1 MGLRVAGVRKGGVA
15 RMSKKFTRRA
25 RLVREILRL
34 AIVALRLVA
43 VVLEILNKAVNC
55 HDRKLQVQI

>member
-1 MGLRVAGVRKGGVA
+1 MGLRVAEVQNSEVV
-15 RMSKKFTRRA
+15 RMSKKFARRA

-34 AIVALRLVA
+34 ATVVLRFVV
-43 VVLEILNKAVNC
+43 VVLEILNKAANC